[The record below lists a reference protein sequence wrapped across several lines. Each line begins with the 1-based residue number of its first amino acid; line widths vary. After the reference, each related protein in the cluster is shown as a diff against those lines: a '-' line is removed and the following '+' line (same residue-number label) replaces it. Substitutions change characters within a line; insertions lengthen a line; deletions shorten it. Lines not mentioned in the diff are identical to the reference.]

1 MKRIMLVGVVVTV
14 ALFGVAPS
22 FAQTIYKSI
31 GPNGTTVYSDH
42 PPKDGKITKTIT
54 FADLPSSSLPA
65 TAPTEAA
72 ASVTA
77 AAERSTP
84 YASTGTIL
92 YTTQWC
98 GYCKRARAYLA
109 QKRIAYRDIDVETP
123 SGRSAFAQ
131 AGGGHGVPLLIAG
144 SRRIR
149 GFSANGYDAFFA
161 AR

>member
-1 MKRIMLVGVVVTV
+1 MKRIMPAGLVVAV
-14 ALFGVAPS
+14 ALFHVVPAL
-22 FAQTIYKSI
+22 AQTIYKSV

-42 PPKDGKITKTIT
+42 PPKDGKITRTIT
-54 FADLPSSSLPA
+54 FADLPSSPLPA
-65 TAPTEAA
+65 TAAPD

-77 AAERSTP
+77 AAERSTA
-84 YASTGTIL
+84 YASTETIL

-109 QKRIAYRDIDVETP
+109 QKRIAYQDIDVETP

-131 AGGGHGVPLLIAG
+131 AGGGPGVPLLVAG

-149 GFSANGYDAFFA
+149 GFSAAGYDGFFA
-161 AR
+161 PR